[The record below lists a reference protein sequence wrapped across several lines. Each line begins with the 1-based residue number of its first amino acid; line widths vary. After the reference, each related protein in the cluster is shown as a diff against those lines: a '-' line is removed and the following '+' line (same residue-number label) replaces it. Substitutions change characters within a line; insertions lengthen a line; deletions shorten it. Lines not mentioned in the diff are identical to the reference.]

1 MVYPVQARLGSAAHD
16 DMPPHVRKLYEEA
29 AAVAVVS
36 PRAGAAFARVTV
48 ERLIKH
54 LDPGAPRGAKLEDRI
69 VQIKRRDIS
78 TSLGRMLDVVR
89 VTGND
94 AVHVKDQPNDLMVLV
109 LDDEQGPEFV
119 PLLLQVANDLVDEL
133 ITKPRVAEELWGK
146 IPERIQAR
154 IDSSAGESVDS
165 TDDSK

>member
-1 MVYPVQARLGSAAHD
+1 MVYPVQVRLGSAAHD
-16 DMPPHVRKLYEEA
+16 DMPPQVRELYEEA

-54 LDPGAPRGAKLEDRI
+54 LDPDALRSAMLEQRI
-69 VQIKRRDIS
+69 ARIKRQGIS

-89 VTGND
+89 VVGNG
-94 AVHVKDQPNDLMVLV
+94 AVHVKDEPNDLVVLV

-119 PLLLQVANDLVDEL
+119 NLLLQVTNDLVDEL
-133 ITKPRVAEELWGK
+133 ITKSRIVEELWEK
-146 IPERIQAR
+146 IPEVIRAR
-154 IDSSAGESVDS
+154 IGSSAGGSVDS
-165 TDDSK
+165 SDGSE